1 MIFIMNF
8 HSVTQILG
16 CLACA
21 IYFVANYKN
30 KLDIN
35 ISFNKFVLKLKG
47 SKKNMC
53 FVTDSYFFNMNNL
66 VRKSQNFKL

>member
-1 MIFIMNF
+1 MNF

-21 IYFVANYKN
+21 IYFVANFKN

-35 ISFNKFVLKLKG
+35 ISFNKFVLKLKD
-47 SKKNMC
+47 SKKYMFC
-53 FVTDSYFFNMNNL
+53 S
-66 VRKSQNFKL
+66 